1 MAPVV
6 GAPPGLGPEPDAETV
21 PASTTSKPQYS
32 PIVEDI
38 RKSMLEDVEKKID
51 QKASLFPAHQYDEL
65 RRAVLQEVDARMA
78 EKVDALWK
86 KGQQTVKA
94 FQQKQ
99 SAKTQALLEELSAC
113 RVKQESMEEEHTK
126 LKVIYQQL
134 AQRFHQLQL
143 ETMAQNPE
151 EAAAVATAMA
161 AVMQA
166 DTDNADPRTPPQDRA
181 DFLASYTSG
190 MEVDGTSAPMSAS
203 LRDVPPFP
211 FPPHTSDTGY
221 PVASPVATLK
231 LADALESEAA
241 PKAPLSLASTLPGLK
256 SPTPSQPKSTGSPNS
271 DGSVKDKNNITF
283 SFTLRKA
290 DGASLGLDVSH
301 NNSTKDLHVC
311 NVLPGGAVDAW
322 NRQCANGQPERAVL
336 KGDRIVSVNS
346 VSGCGKSM
354 LEECKNNQLLKLTL
368 VRGKGTE
375 EDEEL
380 QKTPK
385 SSVLNP
391 AVPAFEPPTK
401 SSGASS
407 ASEASSSKNVSFS
420 FNAEAKAFVP

>member
-1 MAPVV
+1 MAPLV
-6 GAPPGLGPEPDAETV
+6 GAPPGLGPEPDAEV
-21 PASTTSKPQYS
+21 AAASASSKPQYS

-38 RKSMLEDVEKKID
+38 RKSMLEDVERKID
-51 QKASLFPAHQYDEL
+51 QASLFPAHQYDEL

-99 SAKTQALLEELSAC
+99 SAKTQVLLEELSAC
-113 RVKQESMEEEHTK
+113 RVKQESMEEEHAK
-126 LKVIYQQL
+126 LKAICQNL

-143 ETMAQNPE
+143 ETMGQSPE
-151 EAAAVATAMA
+151 EAAAVVSALA
-161 AVMQA
+161 AINA
-166 DTDNADPRTPPQDRA
+166 DTDSADPRTPPQDRS
-181 DFLASYTSG
+181 DFMAGFTSIESG
-190 MEVDGTSAPMSAS
+190 VDSTPAAMPAS

-211 FPPHTSDTGY
+211 FPAHTTSDTGY

-231 LADALESEAA
+231 LADALESEA

-256 SPTPSQPKSTGSPNS
+256 SPVPSQPKSTGSPNS
-271 DGSVKDKNNITF
+271 DSSVVKGDKNNLTF

-336 KGDRIVSVNS
+336 KGDRIVSVNN
-346 VSGCGKSM
+346 VSGCGKKM
-354 LEECKNNQLLKLTL
+354 LEECKNNQLLRLTL
-368 VRGKGTE
+368 IRGKGAE
-375 EDEEL
+375 EDEDL

-391 AVPAFEPPTK
+391 SVPAFEPLTK
-401 SSGASS
+401 AAGDSS
-407 ASEASSSKNVSFS
+407 ASAAKNVSFS